1 MWRSTCATVSATLAV
16 LALLLVCPRAGAE
29 FEVASRTSCLAAPC
43 GADDS
48 GAEGES
54 AAAEDE
60 ELDCLDF
67 SLLQTSL
74 HLNRRSSAAT
84 RAGAEDDAVPESK
97 PQAAAEAAAD
107 SSLSTKSLAPEPS
120 NAAVTLTE
128 NIAVV
133 EEALGERPK
142 GPAVVSRMESR
153 RPTSSSSVGALERK
167 LSEPATAAS
176 SAAAFATVAATFA
189 GLGIGAES
197 GGGGAGGVVGSQWF
211 SHEPHEGIVTGLLST
226 MASTGMLRGL
236 TAAFI
241 FRLAF
246 AISVVFFIQL
256 LGIRSSE
263 KARGVGGSGEE
274 CGGRLSR
281 SRSPSPGPLPPALRR
296 SARQQQQQQQQRLS
310 ALTSGGG
317 GVGPWAEQQDPAD
330 VPPDELLILR
340 VDTGTGHEFATGF
353 SASSSSS
360 SATARSDAIC
370 SALILGK
377 AHFVV
382 PMEAIRKLSAGQ
394 SPVEILGPS
403 SRALLHA
410 RLPNFPA
417 GGPNEPGGGDG
428 AGGGALGRWLELTTT
443 PKSRYPHACI
453 GPLVLGSVSREPL
466 QIRGPRSEYYGTLV
480 LVRPGCWQAQRN
492 KRAVL
497 TLSLLPPP
505 SGAASSGGAAP
516 GQGSALSGLRVGAA
530 SAAGSGL
537 AIGAVAT
544 VALGGVDGQA
554 LEVKVAP
561 GIDALLTLLCALAV
575 LLMAP
580 EQIRRGPSV
589 EHAVCC

>member
-1 MWRSTCATVSATLAV
+1 MWRSTSATVVAILSV
-16 LALLLVCPRAGAE
+16 LALLLVSPRSGAE
-29 FEVASRTSCLAAPC
+29 IGVQGAPRQSCLAAPC
-43 GADDS
+43 GVDGS
-48 GAEGES
+48 VEEES
-54 AAAEDE
+54 AAEEDE

-84 RAGAEDDAVPESK
+84 RAGAEDAAVPESK
-97 PQAAAEAAAD
+97 PQAVAEIAAD
-107 SSLSTKSLAPEPS
+107 SSLSTKSLALVPS
-120 NAAVTLTE
+120 NAAMALTE

-133 EEALGERPK
+133 EGASGERPK
-142 GPAVVSRMESR
+142 GPTILPRIESR
-153 RPTSSSSVGALERK
+153 GPTSSAAVGALERK
-167 LSEPATAAS
+167 PPEQATAAS
-176 SAAAFATVAATFA
+176 SAAAFAKVAATFA

-197 GGGGAGGVVGSQWF
+197 GGGSAGGVAGSQWP

-226 MASTGMLRGL
+226 MAHTGMLRGL

-241 FRLAF
+241 FGLAF

-274 CGGRLSR
+274 GRGRLSR
-281 SRSPSPGPLPPALRR
+281 SRTPSPGPLPPALRR
-296 SARQQQQQQQQRLS
+296 LASQQQQQQQRLS
-310 ALTSGGG
+310 ALTAGGG
-317 GVGPWAEQQDPAD
+317 GVGPWTEQQEFAD
-330 VPPDELLILR
+330 IPPDELLILR
-340 VDTGTGHEFATGF
+340 VDSGAGHEVATGF
-353 SASSSSS
+353 SAASSSS
-360 SATARSDAIC
+360 SATARGDAIC

-382 PMEAIRKLSAGQ
+382 PMEAIRRLSAGQ

-410 RLPNFPA
+410 RLPNFPL

-492 KRAVL
+492 HRAVL
-497 TLSLLPPP
+497 TLSLVPLP

-516 GQGSALSGLRVGAA
+516 GQGSAFSGLRFGAE
-530 SAAGSGL
+530 SSAGSGL

-554 LEVKVAP
+554 LEVKVVP
-561 GIDALLTLLCALAV
+561 GVDALLTLLCALAV

-589 EHAVCC
+589 EGAVCC

>member
-16 LALLLVCPRAGAE
+16 LALLLACPRSGAE

-48 GAEGES
+48 GAEVES

-60 ELDCLDF
+60 EIDCLDF

-74 HLNRRSSAAT
+74 HLNRRSSAAR

-97 PQAAAEAAAD
+97 PQAVAETAAD

-120 NAAVTLTE
+120 NAAMTLTE

-133 EEALGERPK
+133 EKAFGERPK
-142 GPAVVSRMESR
+142 GPAVLSRMESR
-153 RPTSSSSVGALERK
+153 RPTSSAAVGALERK
-167 LSEPATAAS
+167 LPEPATAAS

-197 GGGGAGGVVGSQWF
+197 GGGGAGGVAGRQWL

-226 MASTGMLRGL
+226 MAHTGMLRGL

-241 FRLAF
+241 FGLAF

-256 LGIRSSE
+256 MGIRSSE

-296 SARQQQQQQQQRLS
+296 SARQQQQQQQRLS
-310 ALTSGGG
+310 ALTAGGG
-317 GVGPWAEQQDPAD
+317 GVGPWTEQQDLAD
-330 VPPDELLILR
+330 IPPDELLILR
-340 VDTGTGHEFATGF
+340 VDSGAGHEVATGF

-360 SATARSDAIC
+360 SATPRGDAIC

-410 RLPNFPA
+410 RLPNFPV

-443 PKSRYPHACI
+443 SKSRYPHACI

-492 KRAVL
+492 PRAVL

-505 SGAASSGGAAP
+505 SAAASSGGAAP
-516 GQGSALSGLRVGAA
+516 GQGSAFSGLRFGAA
-530 SAAGSGL
+530 SPAGSGL

-561 GIDALLTLLCALAV
+561 GVDALLTLLCALAV